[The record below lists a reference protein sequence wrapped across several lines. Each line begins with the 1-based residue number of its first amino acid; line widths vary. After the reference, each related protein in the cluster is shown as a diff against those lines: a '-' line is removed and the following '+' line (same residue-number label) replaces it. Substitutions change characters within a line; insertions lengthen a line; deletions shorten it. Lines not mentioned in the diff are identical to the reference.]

1 MSYRLLLKLLIPIS
15 FFLLLNSCR
24 KTTPEFDG
32 INCTGNCY
40 ILTGRVIDTPSNAGL
55 QGVELKFFYRPPGY
69 ALLTNPTRYL
79 GKTTT
84 NQRGE
89 YNFRF
94 DGTGF
99 KEDGGYYKI
108 QAVKAG
114 YFYGNL
120 NQNDIREFDLDSA
133 DFNVPFNQDF
143 ALYRVAKLT
152 VRFVAS
158 TVTSFDF
165 LTFSYNYGPLGTG
178 IIFPGGRKI
187 DTTIT
192 YQTAGDISTF
202 VQWGATGSNINI
214 RKKDTLVVARGGTA
228 QYQVVL

>member
-1 MSYRLLLKLLIPIS
+1 MSYHLLFKSLIPITLV
-15 FFLLLNSCR
+15 LLLNSCR

-40 ILTGRVIDTPSNAGL
+40 ILTGRVVDTPSNEGL
-55 QGVELKFFYRPPGY
+55 QVVELKFFYRPTGY
-69 ALLTNPTRYL
+69 ALLTNTTRYL

-89 YNFRF
+89 YKFKF
-94 DGTGF
+94 DGTAF
-99 KEDGGYYKI
+99 KDDGGYYRI

-114 YFYGNL
+114 YFYGHL
-120 NQNDIREFDLDSA
+120 NQNDISFNLDSTA
-133 DFNVPFNQDF
+133 FNVPFNQDF
-143 ALYRVAKLT
+143 ALYRAAKLT

-158 TVTSFDF
+158 TVINFDF
-165 LTFSYNYGPLGTG
+165 LTFSYNYGPFGTG

-192 YQTAGDISTF
+192 YQTAGDISSF
-202 VQWGATGSNINI
+202 VQWEATGNNIKI
-214 RKKDTLVVARGGTA
+214 QKKDTLLVASGVTA
-228 QYQVVL
+228 QYQVIL

>member
-1 MSYRLLLKLLIPIS
+1 MCKHLFLKSIIPVI
-15 FFLLLNSCR
+15 FIFLLTACR
-24 KTTPEFDG
+24 KTIPEFDG

-40 ILTGRVIDTPSNAGL
+40 ILTGRVVDTPSTAGL

-84 NQRGE
+84 NQKGE
-89 YNFRF
+89 YNFKF
-94 DGTGF
+94 DGTAF
-99 KEDGGYYKI
+99 KDNGGYYRI
-108 QAVKAG
+108 QAEKAG
-114 YFYGNL
+114 YFYGHL
-120 NQNDIREFDLDSA
+120 KQNDISFDLDST
-133 DFNVPFNQDF
+133 DFNVPLKQDF
-143 ALYRVAKLT
+143 ALYRAANLT
-152 VRFVAS
+152 VRFFA
-158 TVTSFDF
+158 TTNTNFEF

-187 DTTIT
+187 DTIIT

-202 VQWGATGSNINI
+202 VQWETTGNNINI
-214 RKKDTLVVARGGTA
+214 QKRDTLVVARGGTA